1 MASSAELRIQFIL
14 RTADSVHL
22 VLTRC
27 NCVYYCR
34 ARPIGKMTRQFIY
47 LYFYIK
53 NTWKLNDL
61 RFLPSKIHILGN
73 IVMIMNL
80 IAYIRKEILG
90 RVISDISKK
99 ISIPYRIDAPAT
111 LFILYIKILGLQ
123 QAHRKGGTPDLAPP
137 PYYPEKG

>member
-1 MASSAELRIQFIL
+1 MRFSCKKSYLHGYQINVPACKWWRHQKGSSAELRIQFFL

-34 ARPIGKMTRQFIY
+34 ARPIGRMTRQFIY

-73 IVMIMNL
+73 IVMIVGSNCRESNFRHKQKDL
-80 IAYIRKEILG
+80 QSPIEYTRPQPFSS
-90 RVISDISKK
+90 RISK
-99 ISIPYRIDAPAT
+99 Y
-111 LFILYIKILGLQ
+111 
-123 QAHRKGGTPDLAPP
+123 
-137 PYYPEKG
+137 